1 MEKLDRGEQSG
12 LHRLLEVDSAKQ
24 QVLQGLARTVDRVDQ
39 LVVQRLAKHLVQGA
53 EGDEGQGLEH
63 RVQGDLL
70 RWPEVSVRSESE
82 AMTVRSPGGEVMV
95 NRVPGTEVINIMRP
109 RGEATDISGPWG
121 EVVTIRRPRGVVTD
135 IRRPRGVVMDTWK
148 PRGVVRDIM
157 RPRGEVTNIMG
168 PRRIIRGSG
177 SEAVTARSQGGE
189 VMVITRPEVRA

>member
-24 QVLQGLARTVDRVDQ
+24 QVLQGLAGTVDRVDQ

-70 RWPEVSVRSESE
+70 RWPEVSVRSENE

-109 RGEATDISGPWG
+109 RGEATDIS
-121 EVVTIRRPRGVVTD
+121 
-135 IRRPRGVVMDTWK
+135 RPRGVVMDTWK